1 MIIADDIK
9 VIIYIYFKV
18 SCEWSMREISIS
30 WKTFFSQQKNE
41 KCSKMTR
48 IFRFL

>member
-30 WKTFFSQQKNE
+30 CKTFFFPQQK
-41 KCSKMTR
+41 KMKNAAK
-48 IFRFL
+48 